1 MGKLNDKHHY
11 IPAFYLKQ
19 WAGTD
24 GRLCEMS
31 RPYDVVKPKQV
42 HPDGTGY
49 ARGLYTLQGLPP
61 EAANVVE
68 TRFLKDADNL
78 GAVALRA
85 FVENRDLDLA
95 LRTAWSRFTISL
107 LLRNPE
113 AVEEMKTRLRQNV
126 QKQYDKT
133 RKSVFRLSRR
143 P

>member
-1 MGKLNDKHHY
+1 M
-11 IPAFYLKQ
+11 
-19 WAGTD
+19 
-24 GRLCEMS
+24 
-31 RPYDVVKPKQV
+31 KPKQV

-133 RKSVFRLSRR
+133 RKPTDPLLFEESGWHERIGLCPRESAGGTNQRF
-143 P
+143 PECDGAQ

>member
-31 RPYDVVKPKQV
+31 GPYDVVKPKQV

-85 FVENRDLDLA
+85 FVENRDLESGITDCMVTIHNL
-95 LRTAWSRFTISL
+95 TAAAESR
-107 LLRNPE
+107 
-113 AVEEMKTRLRQNV
+113 
-126 QKQYDKT
+126 
-133 RKSVFRLSRR
+133 SRR
-143 P
+143 RNENSAAAERAEAIR